1 MLLSHATVLRVLLCT
16 VTIVKVSV
24 NTVLQ
29 AKDIAA
35 SVLLVLWAVIVH
47 MPRNN
52 TSELFQNQNE
62 RASGFLSLQNDP
74 SSTLDVSSQAV

>member
-1 MLLSHATVLRVLLCT
+1 MLLSHATVLRALLCT
-16 VTIVKVSV
+16 VTRVKVFV

-35 SVLLVLWAVIVH
+35 RVFLVLWAMIVH

-52 TSELFQNQNE
+52 TSEPLSESE
-62 RASGFLSLQNDP
+62 RKSLGI
-74 SSTLDVSSQAV
+74 SIATK